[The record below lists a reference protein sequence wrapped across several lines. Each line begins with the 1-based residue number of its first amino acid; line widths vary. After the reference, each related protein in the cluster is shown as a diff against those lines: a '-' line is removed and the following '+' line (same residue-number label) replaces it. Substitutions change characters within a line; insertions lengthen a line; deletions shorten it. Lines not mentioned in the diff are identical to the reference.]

1 MGIVEELVE
10 IWPNEVCDKHIVL
23 IDGTLVTTCLAP
35 GKCIKERIDNWLKSC
50 APSTVS
56 TNIVEAISITPLF
69 LTSDILSQEVC
80 TSEVSSADLEELHL
94 LDTVAVS
101 TLKQADTIRKWIS
114 EASKAKSTFYP
125 TTWVSWLGKMAKSL
139 FIFLFFSFLF
149 LFLWTY
155 NYKVERGKV
164 SRHKSQ
170 SQCVTWLE

>member
-1 MGIVEELVE
+1 
-10 IWPNEVCDKHIVL
+10 
-23 IDGTLVTTCLAP
+23 
-35 GKCIKERIDNWLKSC
+35 
-50 APSTVS
+50 VS

-125 TTWVSWLGKMAKSL
+125 TT
-139 FIFLFFSFLF
+139 
-149 LFLWTY
+149 
-155 NYKVERGKV
+155 
-164 SRHKSQ
+164 
-170 SQCVTWLE
+170 